1 MHEYASFVNIISNP
15 QYSAY
20 YFILISTVDVIIY
33 VDQASGTSK
42 ETIVP
47 KGK

>member
-1 MHEYASFVNIISNP
+1 MNMRHLLILSQIRNIQHI
-15 QYSAY
+15 
-20 YFILISTVDVIIY
+20 YFILMSTVDVIIY

-42 ETIVP
+42 DTIVP